1 MTVVVNVHMFVSLF
15 HLQGVIVVSP
25 DHMQSCFFSF
35 LMGSFFCFC
44 FLHYNRKFHF
54 DLYDLH
60 LKRERKKEDI

>member
-1 MTVVVNVHMFVSLF
+1 MSGTSIIAQIFIPLRV
-15 HLQGVIVVSP
+15 
-25 DHMQSCFFSF
+25 FF
-35 LMGSFFCFC
+35 FFFFFF